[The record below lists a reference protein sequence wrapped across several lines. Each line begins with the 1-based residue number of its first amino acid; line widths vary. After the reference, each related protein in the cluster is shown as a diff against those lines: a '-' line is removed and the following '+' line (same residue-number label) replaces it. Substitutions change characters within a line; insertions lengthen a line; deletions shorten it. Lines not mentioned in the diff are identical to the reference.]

1 MSNKNP
7 FEIRQEILGMAKDY
21 MDQVWHMNVDIT
33 RQMVEQNK
41 ATTEALTKA
50 MQPYSMKALLEKAN
64 EMYAF
69 VTKKD

>member
-1 MSNKNP
+1 
-7 FEIRQEILGMAKDY
+7 

-50 MQPYSMKALLEKAN
+50 MQPYSMKPC
-64 EMYAF
+64 
-69 VTKKD
+69 